1 MTFQAD
7 LFQGRTALVSGG
19 TQGIGAA
26 VAAELA
32 RLGAT
37 VTAAGLAPAAGT
49 APPTGAPAGRA
60 RRHRR
65 RRRSRRWSAGSAGS
79 TSWSTAPG

>member
-1 MTFQAD
+1 MTFQPD
-7 LFQGRTALVSGG
+7 LFAGRTALVSGG

-26 VAAELA
+26 IAAELA

-37 VTAAGLAPAAGT
+37 VTAAGLAPAAGRR
-49 APPTGAPAGRA
+49 PAGTG
-60 RRHRR
+60 RRWPSSTSPTP
-65 RRRSRRWSAGSAGS
+65 RRSRRWSAGSAGS